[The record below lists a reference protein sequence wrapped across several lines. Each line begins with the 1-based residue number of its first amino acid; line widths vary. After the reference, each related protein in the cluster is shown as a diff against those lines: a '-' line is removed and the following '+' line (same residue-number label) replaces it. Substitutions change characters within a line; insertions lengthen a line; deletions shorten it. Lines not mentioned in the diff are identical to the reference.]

1 MAKQWLR
8 KFKLV
13 VGDKDGNGLDLSD
26 LRCRFEISQATIQTP
41 KSLVARIYNVSKD
54 TANKIEK
61 EFIHVFL
68 FAGYE
73 ENFGQI
79 FSGQIRQRIY
89 GRENN
94 TDTYL
99 EIIGA
104 EGDEAY
110 NWAFVNK
117 TVAAGYT
124 QKDVY
129 SELVAPMK
137 DHNVTKGVTP
147 TFAEAVSPRGKVMY
161 GMCRDQ
167 LRTFGQTNNC
177 DWNISDGKVNMTPAG
192 QPISKEAIVLN
203 AATGMIGLP
212 QQTMNGITVRC
223 LINPSIKADTLL
235 KIDNESIQG
244 YRFSTSDIATDSLS
258 YPDKDA
264 DGLYYVYTVQYIGD
278 TRGNPWYCDLV
289 CTAHE
294 GVAPMTEAYLN
305 AT

>member
-1 MAKQWLR
+1 MAQQWLR

-13 VGDKDGNGLDLSD
+13 VGDKEGNGLDLSD
-26 LRCRFEISQATIQTP
+26 LRCRFEISQAALQTP
-41 KSLVARIYNVSKD
+41 KSLVARIYNVSKE
-54 TANKIEK
+54 TADKIEK
-61 EFIHVFL
+61 EFVHVFL
-68 FAGYE
+68 MAGYE

-89 GRENN
+89 GRENS

-110 NWAFVNK
+110 NWSFVNK
-117 TVAAGYT
+117 TIAAGYS

-129 SELVAPMK
+129 SELLAPMK

-147 TFAEAVSPRGKVMY
+147 TFAEATSPRGKVMY
-161 GMCRDQ
+161 GMCKDQ

-177 DWNISDGKVNMTPAG
+177 NWAIADGKVDMTPAG
-192 QPISKEAIVLN
+192 KAESEEAIVLN

-223 LINPSIKADTLL
+223 LINPSIKTRTLL
-235 KIDNESIQG
+235 KIDNSSIQG
-244 YRFSTSDIATDSLS
+244 LRLSTDYQATDSLS

-264 DGLYYVYTVQYIGD
+264 DGLYLVYTVQYIGD
-278 TRGNPWYCDLV
+278 TRGNPWYCDLI
-289 CTAHE
+289 CEAQT
-294 GVAPMTEAYLN
+294 GVAPMTEAYLS
-305 AT
+305 AR

>member
-1 MAKQWLR
+1 MAQQWLR

-13 VGDKDGNGLDLSD
+13 VGDDEGNGLDLSD
-26 LRCRFEISQATIQTP
+26 LHCRFEISQSMIQTP
-41 KSLVARIYNVSKD
+41 KSLVARVYNVSKE
-54 TANKIEK
+54 TADKIEK
-61 EFIHVFL
+61 EFVHVFL

-73 ENFGQI
+73 ENYGQI
-79 FSGQIRQRIY
+79 FSGQIRQKVY

-99 EIIGA
+99 EIIGT
-104 EGDEAY
+104 EGDAAY

-117 TVAAGYT
+117 TIAAGYS

-129 SELVAPMK
+129 SEIINPMR
-137 DHNVTKGVTP
+137 DFNVTQGVAP
-147 TFAEAVSPRGKVMY
+147 TFAEAVSPRGRVMY

-177 DWNISDGKVNMTPAG
+177 DWSISDGKVEMTPSG
-192 QPISKEAIVLN
+192 EPESKEAIVLN

-212 QQTMNGITVRC
+212 QQTLNGVTVRC
-223 LINPSIKADTLL
+223 LINPSIKTRTLL
-235 KIDNESIQG
+235 KIDNASIQG

-258 YPDKDA
+258 YPDTDA
-264 DGLYYVYTVQYIGD
+264 DGLYLVYTVQYIGD
-278 TRGNPWYCDLV
+278 TRGTPWYCDLV
-289 CTAHE
+289 CEAHE
-294 GVAPMTEAYLN
+294 GVAPMTQPYLN